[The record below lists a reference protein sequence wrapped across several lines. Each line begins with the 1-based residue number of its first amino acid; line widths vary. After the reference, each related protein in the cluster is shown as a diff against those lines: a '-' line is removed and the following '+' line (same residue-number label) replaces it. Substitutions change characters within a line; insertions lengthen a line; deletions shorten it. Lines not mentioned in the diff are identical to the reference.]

1 MIAKRRPRARR
12 GTLLLETAIAAMI
25 LTIAMTLAA
34 QVTAGVAAQ
43 RRAWDRRGVAAVEV
57 ANALERIAARPFDAT
72 AVGPVEGLSLSS
84 AAKASL
90 PDAELTAEAVDDP
103 AGDIPARRVTIRL
116 RWRNRAGDWD
126 APVKLVTW
134 VHTRKETSR

>member
-1 MIAKRRPRARR
+1 MIARRRPRARR

-34 QVTAGVAAQ
+34 QVTASVAAQ
-43 RRAWDRRGVAAVEV
+43 RREWDRRGVAAVEI
-57 ANALERIAARPFDAT
+57 ADALERIAAKPFDAL
-72 AVGPVEGLSLSS
+72 AVGPVEGLALSP

-103 AGDIPARRVTIRL
+103 VGELPARRVTIRL

-134 VHTRKETSR
+134 VHQRKEASR